1 MTANPKDDPAPDRPK
16 AEQQATRE
24 ERLAQ
29 SLRANLQK
37 RKDQARQRRTKNDP
51 AKDDPAPE

>member
-1 MTANPKDDPAPDRPK
+1 MAKKLEIDHKPDNVK
-16 AEQQATRE
+16 VVGHSARE

-37 RKDQARQRRTKNDP
+37 RKDQVRQRLNKNEL
-51 AKDDPAPE
+51 AKDDLAPE

>member
-1 MTANPKDDPAPDRPK
+1 MTANPEDDPEPGRPQ
-16 AEQQATRE
+16 AVQQATRE

-37 RKDQARQRRTKNDP
+37 RKDQARQRQTKTDPGKVDP
-51 AKDDPAPE
+51 ALE